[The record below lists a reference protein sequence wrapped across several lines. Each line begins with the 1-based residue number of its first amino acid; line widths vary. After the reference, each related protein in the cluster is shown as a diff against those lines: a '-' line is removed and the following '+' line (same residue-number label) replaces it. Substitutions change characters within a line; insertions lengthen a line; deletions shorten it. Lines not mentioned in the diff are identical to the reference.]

1 MRKLKRKSA
10 SERVNKISV
19 AEIQILI
26 AFMLMLVMKH
36 FC

>member
-1 MRKLKRKSA
+1 MRKLKRKSV

-19 AEIQILI
+19 TEIQILI
-26 AFMLMLVMKH
+26 AFILTLAVKH